1 MELYGIFLSRVQSL
15 LSGFSPVALMAR
27 LRGPRQ
33 LLLLKGDPKWAQTV
47 TSQILASWK
56 TVHSNFRILRAD
68 LRDPPQR
75 AWMGQELDAVVLSA
89 HRRRFLDAFGAVSGA
104 LKGGG
109 VLIFQTPPF
118 QHWRAERIGSRWCS
132 LLEQLEVGEGQVR
145 TFHQSEETESEISTI
160 AGMLPLG
167 QCLHQESTQLQPN
180 EEQREL
186 IEIIL
191 GIKASRPLLV
201 SGRRGR
207 GKSATLGMAAAVLLQ
222 RTGGRILVTSP
233 SSDASSQ
240 LFWAARCF
248 LGDCEKGH
256 GRALFYGKKG
266 SLEFIVP
273 ERLAEL
279 SRTELKESFLI
290 IDEAA
295 GFPVNFTAH
304 LLQQAGRVLLATT
317 LDGNSDHDRLRFSQT
332 ADDCS
337 LSMKSSLRGVRTL

>member
-1 MELYGIFLSRVQSL
+1 M
-15 LSGFSPVALMAR
+15 ALMAR
-27 LRGPRQ
+27 SKGPRQ
-33 LLLLKGDPKWAQTV
+33 LLLLSGDPKWAQTV

-145 TFHQSEETESEISTI
+145 TFHQNQSEETESEISTI

-167 QCLHQESTQLQPN
+167 QCLQQESTQLRPN

-240 LFWAARCF
+240 LFWAARRF
-248 LGDCEKGH
+248 LGEGEGEKGH

-266 SLEFIVP
+266 SLEFIAP

-304 LLQQAGRVLLATT
+304 LLQRAGRVLLATT
-317 LDGNSDHDRLRFSQT
+317 LDGNSDHDRYDRF
-332 ADDCS
+332 
-337 LSMKSSLRGVRTL
+337 LPI